1 MKFIGQADVNTKRVI
16 TESEK
21 ISSNDNDITLPTS
34 AAVKDYVDK
43 KSIRVYGDIIKIL
56 PSDFMAN
63 EDAGATK
70 TIQFVDNTAGTTGL
84 KAGAPDT
91 EILAFVDIPEGKKAT
106 HVDIFDNSHNL
117 AMEVFE
123 LDINAGGGTSKG
135 SGNCN
140 TTLDIT
146 DVNATATNF
155 LMILVT
161 TTLNSQR
168 VFGGQVTIADQ

>member
-1 MKFIGQADVNTKRVI
+1 MKWIGQADVSTKRVI

-43 KSIRVYGDIIKIL
+43 RSIRVYGDTIKIL
-56 PSDFMAN
+56 PSDWMAN

-84 KAGAPDT
+84 KAGAATT

-106 HVDIFDNSHNL
+106 HVDVYDNSHNL

-123 LDINAGGGTSKG
+123 VDINAGGGTSKG

-161 TTLNSQR
+161 TVATSNR
-168 VFGGQVTIADQ
+168 VFGGKVTIADQ